1 MQRLSFEN
9 TYPSTENYWR
19 SIILFGNNV
28 ASYKFA
34 LAKSLLELAQA
45 GKSFVSL
52 EELAIPYS
60 QYLAEHLKISDK
72 QTTSA
77 SSQFLDACRKFNAGT
92 VPKQHMIDATVKLGF
107 NNVIDAF
114 HNVNKAEIPTRFYI
128 DERKQSRK
136 GISLTDELL
145 SLVGHYQYQN
155 LPHEVEARWRLVETA
170 WQLNISRN
178 LVVVDYDD
186 QDGLLFTQN
195 RSHRRTTVTSC
206 RPALNGY
213 QRGKCFYCFDDISVD
228 EGSADLAHVD
238 HFLPHTLK
246 QFEIIGVVDGIWN
259 LVLACQSCN
268 SQKSS
273 RVPHLSYLSRL
284 HTRNEFLISS
294 HHPLR
299 ETLINQTGKSE
310 ADRARFLSNSDAK
323 AISILIHRWQADFE
337 YEPVF

>member
-1 MQRLSFEN
+1 MQRISFEN

-34 LAKSLLELAQA
+34 LAKSLLEFAQA
-45 GKSFVSL
+45 GKTFVSL

-60 QYLAEHLKISDK
+60 HHLAEHLKISDK
-72 QTTSA
+72 QTTSS
-77 SSQFLDACRKFNAGT
+77 SSQFLEACRKFNAGT
-92 VPKQHMIDATVKLGF
+92 VSKQQMLDATVKLGF

-128 DERKQSRK
+128 DERSQSRK

-145 SLVGHYQYQN
+145 SLIKHYQYQN

-178 LVVVDYDD
+178 LIVVSYDE
-186 QDGLLFTQN
+186 QDGLLFMQN

-206 RPALNGY
+206 RNALNGY
-213 QRGKCFYCFDDISVD
+213 QKGKCFYCFADISVD
-228 EGSADLAHVD
+228 ERSPNLAHVD
-238 HFLPHTLK
+238 HFFPHTLK
-246 QFEIIGVVDGIWN
+246 QFEFIGIVDGVWN

-268 SQKSS
+268 LRKSS
-273 RVPHLSYLSRL
+273 CVPHLNYLSRL

-299 ETLINQTGKSE
+299 ETLISQTGKAE
-310 ADRARFLSNSDAK
+310 ADRARFLKSGDHEALSR
-323 AISILIHRWQADFE
+323 LIHRWQADFE
-337 YEPVF
+337 YAPAF